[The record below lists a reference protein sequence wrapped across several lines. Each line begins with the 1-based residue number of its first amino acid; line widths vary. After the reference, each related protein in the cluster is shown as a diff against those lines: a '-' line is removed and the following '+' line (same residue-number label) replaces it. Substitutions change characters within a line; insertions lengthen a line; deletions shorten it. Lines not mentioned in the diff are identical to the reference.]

1 MVDLK
6 INNKGMIKTQKKRL
20 LKQKLN
26 KNDQNNVNKSNSIN
40 NKKNKNNKLEKTRK
54 LLGQGAYG
62 CVYKPSYK
70 CVNKSSANK
79 SSANKSSANNA
90 KTKMSNANM
99 VSKIMVNTNANDEVK
114 NFKVINKI
122 DPTGKFHIKLE
133 ANCNLA
139 NNNRREII
147 EKDECEI
154 MNNTSKFKNLKFADG
169 GKELYHYYQLIKDV
183 VYKDKPV
190 SSINTDIKVLY
201 NILIAL
207 KNIVDGLVILNRAK
221 YAHFDLKLENIVYD
235 IDKNIAKLIDFG
247 VSLTYNFKIS
257 KEDIPKAIEI
267 FSEYGKFF
275 TTYYEIYPF
284 ELILCK
290 YSNFKYAIK
299 NPKKV
304 YKVMKVLRK
313 SYKDIN
319 DSDDESENYMLNP
332 RILSYYLKL
341 INKLY
346 YKYDSGK
353 LAYLAFLKLVFNKL
367 DLFSIGICIK
377 KLMGKYYI
385 LYNEVMTNDV
395 NGMNLKEEFNKLDTV
410 VGEWLDGV
418 LEPKINVRWK
428 VDDASK
434 KYNKVADYC
443 SRLV

>member
-6 INNKGMIKTQKKRL
+6 RNNKGILKNNRGMIKTKKQGL

-26 KNDQNNVNKSNSIN
+26 NNQNNAN
-40 NKKNKNNKLEKTRK
+40 NDKKRNNKLSKTRK

-70 CVNKSSANK
+70 CADKSS
-79 SSANKSSANNA
+79 
-90 KTKMSNANM
+90 TRLSNTDM
-99 VSKIMVNTNANDEVK
+99 VSKIMVNTDANDEVK
-114 NFKVINKI
+114 NFKVIDKI

-133 ANCNLA
+133 AECNLA

-147 EKDECEI
+147 DKDECEI
-154 MNNTSKFKNLKFADG
+154 MDYTSKFKNLKFADG

-183 VYKDKPV
+183 VNKDKPV
-190 SSINTDIKVLY
+190 SSVNTDIKVLY

-207 KNIVDGLVILNRAK
+207 KNIIDGLVVLNRAK

-235 IDKNIAKLIDFG
+235 IDKNVAKLIDFG

-257 KEDIPKAIEI
+257 KSDVPKAVEI
-267 FSEYGKFF
+267 FSEYGNFF
-275 TTYYEIYPF
+275 TTYYDIYPF

-290 YSNFKYAIK
+290 YRNFKYAIK
-299 NPKKV
+299 NPRKV

-313 SYKDIN
+313 SYKGLSNN
-319 DSDDESENYMLNP
+319 DDDESVNYMLNP

-346 YKYDSGK
+346 YKYNSGK
-353 LAYLAFLKLVFNKL
+353 LAYLSFLKLVFNKL
-367 DLFSIGICIK
+367 DLFSVGICIK
-377 KLMGKYYI
+377 KLMDKYRI
-385 LYNEVMTNDV
+385 LYNEIMINNV
-395 NGMNLKEEFNKLDTV
+395 NGMTLKEEFGKLDVV
-410 VGEWLDGV
+410 VGEWLSGV

-428 VDDASK
+428 VEDASK
-434 KYNKVADYC
+434 KYNKVYDYC
-443 SRLV
+443 SGLV